1 MTLQQWADNGW
12 LEPHVT
18 SPEEIANLLAIVE
31 HRADA
36 DYLDNCRKKRKI
48 MEY

>member
-18 SPEEIANLLAIVE
+18 SPEEIANLLAIVD
-31 HRADA
+31 RDLADA
-36 DYLDNCRKKRKI
+36 GGGISPD
-48 MEY
+48 